1 MFFKNKKNNRQ
12 EIKKLMEIY
21 KDLSNPA
28 SKEFEKLLN
37 SQLSKI
43 QIEEGKIING
53 KINKITE
60 KFVFLFVEGLKS
72 EPVLDINELKTMGL
86 SEKIKIGETIPVLLE
101 KIEDKHGEV
110 LVSASKAQKIKG
122 WDKLVEA
129 YEKNEPIMGK
139 ITSKCKGGC
148 IVEHLDTGSLMFLPG
163 SQISDKPLKDISHLM
178 NEPQKFALIK
188 LDKVR
193 GNACVSRREIISSF
207 KKEDKA
213 KIIDKYKVGDIIE
226 GAEVKGYSSFGCFFN
241 VNGELDVL
249 VHLQEISYS
258 RVNHPDEVFN
268 IGEKHNLK
276 VISVDKEKLQ
286 VGCSVKQLSPDPFE
300 HIENY
305 ELNKTYKVKVVKI
318 MDFGAFCELEP
329 GLTTLLHSSE
339 LSWTKKNVS
348 AKKMFKIGD
357 EIDCVITEIDK
368 DKRRVAISHRLTQE
382 NPFDTFEKNYPV
394 GTIVEG
400 EIVNKN
406 DYSLFVKIEN
416 LDVDA
421 FLHCNDLTY
430 LNNGEEELSKY
441 KKGDKINV
449 KVLEIKSSEQKI
461 RVGLRQTQT
470 DPFEWFKD
478 KSKNQTIT
486 VKVIS
491 TDNKGLIVRPEGCE
505 MDFQIK
511 KSAIAINAADARPN
525 RWTGGE
531 KLDCAIAD
539 LDLGKRKVS
548 LSIKLLEEIE
558 KKEALEKYGSEGS
571 GKNLPF
577 SSLSEDLKKKEEEK
591 E

>member
-1 MFFKNKKNNRQ
+1 
-12 EIKKLMEIY
+12 MEIY
-21 KDLSNPA
+21 KDLSSPA

-37 SQLSKI
+37 SQLSKNT
-43 QIEEGKIING
+43 IEEGKVIDG

-72 EPVLDINELKTMGL
+72 EPVLDINELKSMGL
-86 SEKIKIGETIPVLLE
+86 SENIKVGETISVLLE
-101 KIEDKHGEV
+101 KIEDKNGEV
-110 LVSASKAQKIKG
+110 IVSASKALKIKG

-129 YEKNEPIMGK
+129 YEKKEPIMGK
-139 ITSKCKGGC
+139 IVSKCKGGC
-148 IVEHLDTGSLMFLPG
+148 IVEHIDTGSLMFLPG

-213 KIIDKYKVGDIIE
+213 KIIEKYKVGDVIK

-241 VNGELDVL
+241 VNNELDVL

-268 IGEKHNLK
+268 IGEKHDLK

-305 ELNKTYKVKVVKI
+305 ELKKVYKVKVVKI

-348 AKKMFKIGD
+348 AKKMFKVGD

-368 DKRRVAISHRLTQE
+368 DKRRVAISHRLTKE
-382 NPFDTFEKNYPV
+382 NPFEVFEKKFPV

-400 EIVNKN
+400 IVVSKN
-406 DYSLFVKIEN
+406 EYSLFLNIEN
-416 LDVDA
+416 LEIDA

-430 LNNGEEELSKY
+430 LNNGEDELKKY

-449 KVLEIKSSEQKI
+449 KVLEIKSLDQKI
-461 RVGLRQTQT
+461 RVGLRQTQP
-470 DPFEWFKD
+470 DPFDWFKD
-478 KSKNQTIT
+478 KKINQVIT
-486 VKVIS
+486 VKIIS
-491 TDNKGLIVRPEGCE
+491 SDNKGLVVRPEECE
-505 MDFQIK
+505 MDFIIK
-511 KSAIAINAADARPN
+511 KNQIAINAADARPS
-525 RWTGGE
+525 RFTGGE
-531 KLDCAIAD
+531 RIDCAISD
-539 LDLGKRKVS
+539 LDLGKRKAT
-548 LSIKLLEEIE
+548 LSIKLLEELE
-558 KKEALEKYGSEGS
+558 KKEALEKYGAEDS

-577 SSLSEDLKKKEEEK
+577 SSLSTKLDKKNKKK
-591 E
+591 